1 MDFTDLAD
9 LPGAL
14 EDAVR
19 GTQFVAGG
27 GAWLVG
33 VSDKAATEWV
43 IWQRALPGD
52 RRKVSAGYVR
62 RVPWMRFAGEGA
74 CEQAKFIAG
83 VLDDLPV
90 TASLEVFRLAVHNAA
105 RDLKTR
111 LVYQAIAKVGEL
123 ANAARRDVE
132 AREDALLREG

>member
-62 RVPWMRFAGEGA
+62 RVPWMRFAGPTGR
-74 CEQAKFIAG
+74 EQAQFIAG
-83 VLDDLPV
+83 VLDDLPLH
-90 TASLEVFRLAVHNAA
+90 ASLEVFRVAVADA
-105 RDLKTR
+105 LRDAKTR
-111 LVYQAIAKVGEL
+111 LVYRTIARVAE
-123 ANAARRDVE
+123 AAKAMRRDVE
-132 AREDALLREG
+132 AREEAMVRD